1 MIKKLKGKYIISAGE
16 FGIYTVC
23 PYAWKLKSV
32 LKKNHTNLKNET
44 IKEGME
50 LHKEWSKKAEDI
62 HVLVIK
68 KMLTLGLLLFVIIFS
83 LIFFEDKLFPEEN
96 VVKYFKEKNSGS
108 YVEILIND
116 IKNSIYQIRDLDI
129 DVFLLVVLTSITL
142 FIIYLASRYIKARFY
157 ASGIKEK
164 SKLLSIDGS
173 KILPVKD
180 YISYMQGISGKPD
193 AVIKENSY
201 FIPVEIK
208 PLANK
213 LKDRYVYQLL
223 VYMRLI
229 AEFKKKDV
237 PYGYLILGPK
247 AKRVKIHNLP
257 ERQKTLTRF
266 LTDMNEIL
274 EEKKEALASPT
285 KPKCEKCDVSK
296 YCQYKAC

>member
-1 MIKKLKGKYIISAGE
+1 MIKKSRGKYIISAGE
-16 FGIYTVC
+16 FGIYAVC
-23 PYAWKLKSV
+23 PYSWKLKSI
-32 LKKNHTNLKNET
+32 LKKNQKDSKNT
-44 IKEGME
+44 TVKEGIK
-50 LHKEWSKKAEDI
+50 LHKEWSRKAEDI
-62 HVLVIK
+62 YVLVTK
-68 KMLTLGLLLFVIIFS
+68 KMLTLGLLVFVIIFS
-83 LIFFEDKLFPEEN
+83 LIFFGEKFFPKERATDYVSNEN
-96 VVKYFKEKNSGS
+96 TS
-108 YVEILIND
+108 YIDVLIND
-116 IKNSIYQIRDLDI
+116 IKTSIYQIKELDI
-129 DVFLLVVLTSITL
+129 DIFLLVVLTSISL
-142 FIIYLASRYIKARFY
+142 FIIYLAGRYIKSRYY

-173 KILPVKD
+173 NILPVKD
-180 YISYMQGISGKPD
+180 YISHMQGISGKPD

-247 AKRVKIHNLP
+247 AKRVKIRNLP
-257 ERQKTLTRF
+257 ERQKTLTMF
-266 LTDMNEIL
+266 LSDMNDIL

-285 KPKCEKCDVSK
+285 KPKCENCDVSK
-296 YCQYKAC
+296 FCQYKAC